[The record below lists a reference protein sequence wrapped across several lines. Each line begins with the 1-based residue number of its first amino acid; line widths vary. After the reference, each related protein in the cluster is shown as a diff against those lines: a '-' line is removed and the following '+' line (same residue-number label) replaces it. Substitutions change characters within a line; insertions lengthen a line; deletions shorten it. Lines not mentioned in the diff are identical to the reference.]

1 MSLTSASHAGGVCA
15 LGQRSP
21 AARWPVTNALAD
33 RRRTDMDRGDIASF
47 TAEAN
52 DAAACIF
59 GLMPPLVRH

>member
-1 MSLTSASHAGGVCA
+1 
-15 LGQRSP
+15 
-21 AARWPVTNALAD
+21 
-33 RRRTDMDRGDIASF
+33 MDRGDIASF